1 MPILNREIAHYSQAR
16 LLTNKN
22 SGNKENVKIFLRIKL
37 RLIQQNFTNLLFL
50 WLDENYFYFKDFKF
64 FKWVAKLDEIYFNF
78 NLVFQIFFP

>member
-1 MPILNREIAHYSQAR
+1 MLILNREITHYSQAR
-16 LLTNKN
+16 LLTSKK
-22 SGNKENVKIFLRIKL
+22 SGKQEDVKIFLRIKL